1 VKGGGGES
9 AAGLRREL
17 ARRDRKIAKQE
28 RQIVE
33 LRREVQQL
41 KVALE
46 AALRAG
52 KRQAAPFSKG
62 EPKRTPKRP
71 GRKAG
76 AGYGTQKGR
85 AKPNRVDE
93 TILVPCPLQCGTCG
107 GRVELEGKESQ
118 FQVDLPPIL
127 PHTIEFEIHYGRCR
141 RCLRR
146 VQGRHPRQISNALGV
161 CGVQFG
167 PGVLAL
173 AAYLNKCGGL
183 SYGKIADLFDEVFH
197 LQISRSTLAR
207 AFQRL
212 SDKAMPT
219 YQGLVE
225 AIRGS
230 PVVYP
235 DETGWR
241 IGGVRSW
248 LWAVTNM
255 AVTVYAILRGRGF
268 EQASSIL
275 GEDYDGVIGSDGW
288 SIYAKFEQATRQTCL
303 AHLIRRCREMIET
316 APKPVAEYVEKIKQV
331 LQDSIALR
339 DRDRNEGLNPRRFLA
354 ERRGIH
360 ARMDHLLD
368 EPELSDDSLRL
379 AQHLSN
385 NREALF
391 LFLERRDV
399 EATNWP
405 AEQAIR
411 PAVINRKTS
420 GGNRSDT
427 GATAQAILTSIIQ
440 TCHQQ
445 GSSSLEAFKSML
457 QYPVPTRYPISPG
470 LR

>member
-1 VKGGGGES
+1 MES
-9 AAGLRREL
+9 AARLKREL
-17 ARRDRKIAKQE
+17 DRRDRKIAKQE
-28 RQIVE
+28 QEIAG
-33 LRREVQQL
+33 LRREIQQL
-41 KVALE
+41 KAALE

-52 KRQAAPFSKG
+52 KRQASPFAKG
-62 EPKRTPKRP
+62 EPKKTPQQP
-71 GRKAG
+71 GRKPGSA
-76 AGYGTQKGR
+76 YGRQKGR
-85 AKPNRVDE
+85 ARPDRVDE

-118 FQVDLPPIL
+118 FQVDLPPIV
-127 PHTIEFEIHYGRCR
+127 PHTIEFEIHYGRCK

-207 AFQRL
+207 ALQRL
-212 SDKAMPT
+212 SDKALPT
-219 YQGLVE
+219 YEGLVE
-225 AIRGS
+225 TIRGS

-241 IGGVRSW
+241 IGGVRAW

-268 EQASSIL
+268 AEASSIL
-275 GEDYDGVIGSDGW
+275 GQDYDGVIGSDGW
-288 SIYAKFEQATRQTCL
+288 SIYAKFDEATRQTCL
-303 AHLIRRCREMIET
+303 AHLLRRCREMLET

-331 LQDSIALR
+331 LQDAIALR
-339 DRDRNEGLNPRRFLA
+339 DRSKEEDLHSPRFQA
-354 ERRGIH
+354 ERQQIH
-360 ARMDHLLD
+360 ERMDQLLD
-368 EPELSDDSLRL
+368 DPELSDDSLRL

-391 LFLERRDV
+391 LFLERMDV

-405 AEQAIR
+405 AEHAIR

-420 GGNRSDT
+420 GGNRSEA

-445 GSSSLEAFKSML
+445 SSSALEAFKSIL
-457 QYPVPTRYPISPG
+457 QQPVPTRYPIVQEP
-470 LR
+470 R

>member
-1 VKGGGGES
+1 VT
-9 AAGLRREL
+9 REL
-17 ARRDRKIAKQE
+17 ERRDRKIAKQE
-28 RQIVE
+28 REIAALKQEI
-33 LRREVQQL
+33 RQL
-41 KVALE
+41 KLALE
-46 AALRAG
+46 VALRAG
-52 KRQAAPFSKG
+52 KRQAAPFAKG
-62 EPKRTPKRP
+62 EPKKAPRRP
-71 GRKAG
+71 GRKPGPA
-76 AGYGTQKGR
+76 YGQQKGR
-85 AKPNRVDE
+85 ARPNRVDE
-93 TILVPCPLQCGTCG
+93 TIVVGCPLQCGTCG

-118 FQVDLPPIL
+118 FQVDLPPIV
-127 PHTIEFEIHYGRCR
+127 PQTIEFEIHYGRCK

-207 AFQRL
+207 ALQRL
-212 SDKAMPT
+212 SDKALPT

-225 AIRGS
+225 TIRGS

-241 IGGVRSW
+241 VGGVRSW

-288 SIYAKFEQATRQTCL
+288 SIYAKFDHATRQTCL
-303 AHLIRRCREMIET
+303 AHLLRRCREMLET
-316 APKPVAEYVEKIKQV
+316 APRPVAEYVNQIKQV
-331 LQDSIALR
+331 LQDAIALR
-339 DRDRNEGLNPRRFLA
+339 DRFRSENISPRRFQT
-354 ERRGIH
+354 ERREIH
-360 ARMDHLLD
+360 ARMDQLLD

-391 LFLERRDV
+391 LFLERKDV

-405 AEQAIR
+405 AEHAIR

-420 GGNRSDT
+420 GGNRSDA

-445 GSSSLEAFKSML
+445 GSSALEAFKSML
-457 QYPVPTRYPISPG
+457 QHPAPTRYPIAPG
-470 LR
+470 TR

>member
-1 VKGGGGES
+1 MES
-9 AAGLRREL
+9 AAKLKREID
-17 ARRDRKIAKQE
+17 RRDRKIARQQREIAELKQ
-28 RQIVE
+28 
-33 LRREVQQL
+33 EVQQL
-41 KVALE
+41 KLALD

-52 KRQAAPFSKG
+52 KRQAAPFAKG
-62 EPKRTPKRP
+62 EPKKVPKRA
-71 GRKAG
+71 GRKPG
-76 AGYGTQKGR
+76 QQYGQQKGR
-85 AKPNRVDE
+85 AKPNHVDE
-93 TILVPCPLQCGTCG
+93 TILVPCPLQCGRCG

-118 FQVDLPPIL
+118 FQVDLPPIV
-127 PHTIEFEIHYGRCR
+127 PYTIEFEIHYGRCK

-173 AAYLNKCGGL
+173 AAYLNKCEGL

-197 LQISRSTLAR
+197 LEISRSTLAR

-219 YQGLVE
+219 YEGLVE
-225 AIRGS
+225 EIRGS

-241 IGGVRSW
+241 IGGVRAW

-268 EQASSIL
+268 EQAASIL
-275 GEDYDGVIGSDGW
+275 GIEYAGVIGSDGW
-288 SIYAKFEQATRQTCL
+288 SIYGLFDEATRQTCL
-303 AHLIRRCREMIET
+303 AHLIRRCREMLET
-316 APKPVAEYVEKIKQV
+316 APKPVAAYVERIKQV
-331 LQDSIALR
+331 LQDAIALR
-339 DRDRNEGLNPRRFLA
+339 DHYRNEGFTSARFRAARRQ
-354 ERRGIH
+354 IH

-368 EPELSDDSLRL
+368 EPELSDDSLRF

-385 NREALF
+385 NRDALF
-391 LFLERRDV
+391 LFLERTDV

-420 GGNRSDT
+420 GGNRSDK
-427 GATAQAILTSIIQ
+427 GASAQAVLTSIIA

-445 GSSSLEAFKSML
+445 GSSALQAFKSIL
-457 QYPVPTRYPISPG
+457 QYPVPTRYPIAPA

>member
-1 VKGGGGES
+1 MGGGVES
-9 AAGLRREL
+9 GAGLKQEL
-17 ARRDRKIAKQE
+17 ERRDRKIAKQE
-28 RQIVE
+28 REIAG
-33 LRREVQQL
+33 LRLEVQKL
-41 KVALE
+41 KLALE
-46 AALRAG
+46 AALRGG
-52 KRQAAPFSKG
+52 KRQAAPFAKG
-62 EPKRTPKRP
+62 EPKKAPQQP
-71 GRKAG
+71 GRKPG
-76 AGYGTQKGR
+76 VEYGSQKGR
-85 AKPNRVDE
+85 AKPNHIDE
-93 TILVPCPLQCGTCG
+93 TIVVPCPLQCGRCG

-118 FQVDLPPIL
+118 FQVDLPPIV
-127 PHTIEFEIHYGRCR
+127 PYTIEFEIHYGRCK
-141 RCLRR
+141 RCLYR

-183 SYGKIADLFDEVFH
+183 SYGKIADLFEEVFH

-207 AFQRL
+207 GFQRL
-212 SDKAMPT
+212 SDKALPT

-225 AIRGS
+225 TIRGS

-275 GEDYDGVIGSDGW
+275 GEDYKGVIGSDGW
-288 SIYAKFEQATRQTCL
+288 SVYAKFEQAMHQTCL
-303 AHLIRRCREMIET
+303 AHLLRRCREMLET
-316 APKPVAEYVEKIKQV
+316 ASQPVAEYVEKIKQV
-331 LQDSIALR
+331 LQDAIALR
-339 DRDRNEGLNPRRFLA
+339 DRVRKEGLHPRRFRA
-354 ERRGIH
+354 EQREIH
-360 ARMDHLLD
+360 ARMDQLLD
-368 EPELSDDSLRL
+368 EPELSDDSLRF

-391 LFLERRDV
+391 LFLERLDV

-405 AEQAIR
+405 AEHAIR

-420 GGNRSDT
+420 GGNRSDA
-427 GATAQAILTSIIQ
+427 GATAQAVLTSIIR

-445 GSSSLEAFKSML
+445 GTSALEAFKSML
-457 QYPVPTRYPISPG
+457 QHPIPTRYPIAPG